1 MIQDPI
7 SPVSPAGTRRQ
18 TRRQRRRERGGL
30 TGGLI
35 LMALGFWF
43 LADRVLDG
51 LPGLDQLWPIFPTL
65 VGVGLLIGFLLG
77 GMRDPKKVFSGTIT
91 FGVGLFFFLF
101 TLGPLE
107 FDQMEVLWPVF
118 PLIVSIAFFW
128 TWVAGL
134 GRKPGLLV
142 PAFINGAVGVIGLA
156 FTLTPLAGFMGQW
169 IATIGWPIILI
180 IVGGFLVMG
189 ELLRFALGL
198 GRVARR

>member
-1 MIQDPI
+1 M
-7 SPVSPAGTRRQ
+7 V
-18 TRRQRRRERGGL
+18 
-30 TGGLI
+30 
-35 LMALGFWF
+35 LGFWF
-43 LADRVLDG
+43 LADRLFGG

-65 VGVGLLIGFLLG
+65 AGVGMLLGFLLG
-77 GMRDPKKVFSGTIT
+77 GMKDPGRVFSGTVA

-107 FDQMEVLWPVF
+107 WEQMGVLWPVF
-118 PLIVSIAFFW
+118 PLIVSIAFLW

-142 PAFINGAVGVIGLA
+142 PAFINGTVGVLGLF
-156 FTLTPLAGFMGQW
+156 FTLTPLSGFIGEW

-180 IVGGFLVMG
+180 LVGGCLVVG